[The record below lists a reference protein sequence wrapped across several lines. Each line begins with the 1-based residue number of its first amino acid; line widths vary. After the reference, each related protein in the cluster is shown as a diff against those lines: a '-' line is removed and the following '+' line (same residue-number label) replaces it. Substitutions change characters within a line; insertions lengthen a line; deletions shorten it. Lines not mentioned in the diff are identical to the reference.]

1 MKIKFF
7 TILIILISNIGYS
20 QFDYPQE
27 LSFNKKLVSATYK
40 DQNGNQKQ
48 SKISTLDGNFK
59 FSIIKAAEQ
68 KNSPII
74 QIFGDNE
81 QKGYYV
87 FVEKLDNVKIGGFLY
102 ECNHFFSTNL
112 NTGFNVYLAFD
123 KSHIIF
129 RKGDKIIEYFN
140 FELMERSGR

>member
-68 KNSPII
+68 KNSPRSNHVL
-74 QIFGDNE
+74 QG
-81 QKGYYV
+81 
-87 FVEKLDNVKIGGFLY
+87 LY
-102 ECNHFFSTNL
+102 WLSACQGANWQLTWFTL
-112 NTGFNVYLAFD
+112 
-123 KSHIIF
+123 
-129 RKGDKIIEYFN
+129 YF
-140 FELMERSGR
+140 

>member
-27 LSFNKKLVSATYK
+27 LSFNKKLVSAIYK

-81 QKGYYV
+81 QKV
-87 FVEKLDNVKIGGFLY
+87 QGGDCLRRL
-102 ECNHFFSTNL
+102 S
-112 NTGFNVYLAFD
+112 
-123 KSHIIF
+123 
-129 RKGDKIIEYFN
+129 
-140 FELMERSGR
+140 RSATISPQLRSLP

>member
-1 MKIKFF
+1 MKMKFL
-7 TILIILISNIGYS
+7 TILIILISNFGYS

-40 DQNGNQKQ
+40 DLNGNQKQ

-59 FSIIKAAEQ
+59 FSIIKASEI

-87 FVEKLDNVKIGGFLY
+87 FVEKLDNAKIGGFFY
-102 ECNHFFSTNL
+102 
-112 NTGFNVYLAFD
+112 
-123 KSHIIF
+123 
-129 RKGDKIIEYFN
+129 
-140 FELMERSGR
+140 